1 MSYDPSAG
9 QGTPPGGFNQPGQYD
24 QPGQYGQPGGYGQPG
39 QYGQPVP
46 PPAPGYGA
54 PTPYPGGGS
63 PYGTPGYG
71 APVGPM
77 PSSHRAWAV
86 TCIVLGIFF
95 SLIIGLPMA
104 IAANVYAGKVQR
116 AWDMGDQQGAIKASS
131 RARLWSILST
141 VFIVIGFIGFIII
154 VSRGGSSSS

>member
-1 MSYDPSAG
+1 MSYDPSQG
-9 QGTPPGGFNQPGQYD
+9 QGTPPGGYD
-24 QPGQYGQPGGYGQPG
+24 QPGQYGQPT
-39 QYGQPVP
+39 P

-54 PTPYPGGGS
+54 YPAGGS

-71 APVGPM
+71 APVGPA
-77 PSSHRAWAV
+77 PSSYRAWAV

-95 SLIIGLPMA
+95 SLIIGLPMG
-104 IAANVYAGKVQR
+104 IAANYYAGKVR
-116 AWDMGDQQGAIKASS
+116 RNWDMGDQPGAMKASS

-154 VSRGGSSSS
+154 VSKGGSTTS